1 MIALL
6 NAPLTTRYKLTSDL
20 TLPAHIQIAPDCPAP
35 AHIQVAPD
43 RHAPIHIQF
52 DDGMSSRHTCPCCAS
67 PLLRHIS
74 HSHVC
79 WRCSDCRA
87 SMAVWR
93 QWG

>member
-6 NAPLTTRYKLTSDL
+6 NAPLTTRYKLTPDL
-20 TLPAHIQIAPDCPAP
+20 TLPAHIQI
-35 AHIQVAPD
+35 APD

-74 HSHVC
+74 HGNVC